1 MIGVNSGYYNRF
13 SFLNSYGNSTNK
25 SMIPEIVESP
35 LNFGDLKH
43 TLYMDCLFTSAAV
56 GGDVSGKYDE
66 SSTDEDPVILVWGQD
81 SKGNKFEKKIHV
93 NDIDPKNA
101 STVEMKALHAHL
113 GEQGKS
119 LGAGAALSMIAGG
132 KDITEKLDF
141 TQYFSDYNE
150 MLESAGWKPD
160 VNLLLLDEDL
170 FNLRTRNE
178 D

>member
-25 SMIPEIVESP
+25 SMIPEIVEST
-35 LNFGDLKH
+35 LNSSDLKH
-43 TLYMDCLFTSAAV
+43 TLCMGCLFTFSSP
-56 GGDVSGKYDE
+56 GGDASGKYDE

-101 STVEMKALHAHL
+101 STVEIEALNAHL

-119 LGAGAALSMIAGG
+119 LGAGAALAMICGG
-132 KDITEKLDF
+132 KDI
-141 TQYFSDYNE
+141 
-150 MLESAGWKPD
+150 
-160 VNLLLLDEDL
+160 
-170 FNLRTRNE
+170 
-178 D
+178 